1 MRDIFVEN
9 EDELFD
15 VLLKY
20 YFKST
25 NILVL
30 GNPHV
35 RAIYLPEAGVFI
47 KPKFELSYEELVDIL
62 AWLEVLK

>member
-1 MRDIFVEN
+1 MRDIFVRD

-30 GNPHV
+30 GNPNV

-47 KPKFELSYEELVDIL
+47 KPKFELTEKQLAKIL